1 MVIARSFWRKAIV
14 TVVAAGL
21 FIALY
26 ETRMFD
32 SKFAVLDRLGDDAA
46 KPGPGDRLTFQA
58 TAYCKGITTSSGVA
72 VQTGIAAADP
82 TVLPVGS
89 VVEVDVGSPKYDG
102 IYTVLDTGPS
112 VQGRVLDVY
121 MWSCY
126 EALQFGRK
134 DVRLTILR
142 LGWNPRST
150 IPSFIDRFFRR
161 PDHALEPL
169 PSRPLPQVTLG
180 PP

>member
-1 MVIARSFWRKAIV
+1 MVIAQSFWRKAVV
-14 TVVAAGL
+14 TVVAATA
-21 FIALY
+21 FVAFY

-32 SKFAVLDRLGDDAA
+32 STFAVLDTLGNGTGSPA
-46 KPGPGDRLTFQA
+46 PGNRLTFGA
-58 TAYCKGITTSSGVA
+58 TAYCKGITTTSGVA

-102 IYTVLDTGPS
+102 IYTILDTGPS

-126 EALQFGRK
+126 EALAFGRK
-134 DVRLTILR
+134 DVRLTVLR

-150 IPSFIDRFFRR
+150 IPSFIDRFFKR
-161 PDHALEPL
+161 PDNAPEPL
-169 PSRPLPQVTLG
+169 PSRPLPQTTLTA
-180 PP
+180 P